1 MAEMEL
7 VGVQL
12 EMLSNSPM
20 LMLRETGENGRV
32 LPVIIDVP
40 EAQAIGR
47 GIEGIRMARPMTH
60 DLMID
65 ILGELGAELKR
76 VTVTELKDRTFYA
89 ELLVEIGAEERTI
102 SSRPSDAIA
111 LAIRS
116 DVPIFAAEAVLDEAG
131 QFLDEEPIEDLD
143 DPDELIDDFKA
154 FLDDLS
160 PEDFDG

>member
-20 LMLRETGENGRV
+20 LMLRETGEKGRV

-131 QFLDEEPIEDLD
+131 QFLDEEPIEDLH
-143 DPDELIDDFKA
+143 DPDELIDDLKA
-154 FLDDLS
+154 SLDDLS
-160 PEDFDG
+160 PEDFAG

>member
-1 MAEMEL
+1 
-7 VGVQL
+7 
-12 EMLSNSPM
+12 MLSNSPM
-20 LMLRETGENGRV
+20 LMLRETGEKGRV

-131 QFLDEEPIEDLD
+131 QFLGEEPIEDLD
-143 DPDELIDDFKA
+143 DPDELLDDFKA
-154 FLDDLS
+154 FLDDIS

>member
-1 MAEMEL
+1 
-7 VGVQL
+7 
-12 EMLSNSPM
+12 
-20 LMLRETGENGRV
+20 
-32 LPVIIDVP
+32 
-40 EAQAIGR
+40 
-47 GIEGIRMARPMTH
+47 MTH

>member
-20 LMLRETGENGRV
+20 LMLRETGEKGRV

-131 QFLDEEPIEDLD
+131 QFLGEEPIEDLD
-143 DPDELIDDFKA
+143 DPDELLDDFKA
-154 FLDDLS
+154 FLDDIS

>member
-7 VGVQL
+7 IGVQL
-12 EMLSNSPM
+12 EMPSNSPM
-20 LMLRETGENGRV
+20 LMLREAGGQGRV

-111 LAIRS
+111 LAVRS
-116 DVPIFAAEAVLDEAG
+116 DVPIFAADAVLDEAG
-131 QFLDEEPIEDLD
+131 QYLEGEPVEDLD
-143 DPDELIDDFKA
+143 DPEELLDDFKA
-154 FLDDLS
+154 FLDDIN